1 MPDRTITTILD
12 AWRSLERELEAART
26 DADREGLRAD
36 IELLKEIQAR
46 AATRRAA
53 AAGRLGSDPRTQERA

>member
-1 MPDRTITTILD
+1 MPDRTITVLLD

-26 DADREGLRAD
+26 DADREALRAD

-53 AAGRLGSDPRTQERA
+53 AADRLGTDPRMGERA